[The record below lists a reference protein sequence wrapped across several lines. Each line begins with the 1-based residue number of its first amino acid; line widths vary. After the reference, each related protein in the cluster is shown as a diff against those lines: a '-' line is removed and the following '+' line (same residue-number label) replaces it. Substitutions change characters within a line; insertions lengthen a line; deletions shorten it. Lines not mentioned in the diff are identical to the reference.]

1 MKMQDFMQKIKEKK
15 LKRSDWLILVL
26 AGILILIIALPTD
39 TKEKK
44 QAEEAKE
51 NISKEN
57 NTMEASK
64 NEIERKLED
73 ILEKIDGAGDVKVMI
88 TYQDS
93 GTQVVEKDKNTS
105 ENSLEES
112 DRTGGVRNTKEQQ
125 LQESTVYEEA
135 DAGNT
140 PFVSKEL
147 LPKVK
152 NQLII
157 TALALMI
164 AVAGYLSF
172 TDKNGKDEKV
182 AMEASADTAD
192 LSYEISAEDDL
203 AEADIFTDTED
214 NSSEAVS
221 AADSVVEE
229 SLENPGEAVMAS
241 SSVDYASEMKLGRE
255 QVRSKNKETLLEI
268 INNTNIDEAA
278 KQDALNQMVAM
289 TDIAERENAAE
300 MLLEA
305 KGFTDVVVSI
315 TDNTADVV
323 LDMGEVTDA
332 KRAQIE
338 DIVKRKAGIEA
349 ENIIITP
356 IQKNTAQEN
365 PATETTENSD
375 TTEQT
380 N

>member
-1 MKMQDFMQKIKEKK
+1 MK
-15 LKRSDWLILVL
+15 
-26 AGILILIIALPTD
+26 
-39 TKEKK
+39 
-44 QAEEAKE
+44 
-51 NISKEN
+51 
-57 NTMEASK
+57 
-64 NEIERKLED
+64 
-73 ILEKIDGAGDVKVMI
+73 KVF
-88 TYQDS
+88 
-93 GTQVVEKDKNTS
+93 K
-105 ENSLEES
+105 
-112 DRTGGVRNTKEQQ
+112 
-125 LQESTVYEEA
+125 
-135 DAGNT
+135 
-140 PFVSKEL
+140 
-147 LPKVK
+147 K

-241 SSVDYASEMKLGRE
+241 NMDYASEMKLGRE